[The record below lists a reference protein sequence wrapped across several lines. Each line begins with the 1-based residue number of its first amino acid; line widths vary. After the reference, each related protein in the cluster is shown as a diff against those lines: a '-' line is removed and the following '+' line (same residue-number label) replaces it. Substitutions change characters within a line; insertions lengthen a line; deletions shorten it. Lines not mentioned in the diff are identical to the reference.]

1 MPQYMIQL
9 YKELT
14 TGDDVGVVKKK
25 MPYSAN
31 AIRGLNS
38 ATTVLSNSSMK
49 IYFDLGYFKNGM
61 AVNRDEVHLH
71 MSPPDPAD
79 RNSFKPFVLRLND
92 IHTNKLIRKY
102 KVPAF
107 NQGWQV
113 LSLNKWTNTWVK
125 NSSSNKGVLITIH
138 RGGGG
143 KEANKNPFIKFPSG
157 NDPYMIIYTSERV
170 QTLMA
175 LRFLIQN
182 ALNSVSGNTQG
193 SQQSQGG
200 QRLTRDLSHRS
211 QGGRRLAHRLS
222 RRSQGQHVTRNTSQ
236 QSQCKAVETDKNLTD
251 LKVNGRSVII
261 HPKVYKMF
269 NCSNS
274 CIMRPARG
282 YFHTTPNNGP
292 SKEKYCCVPTKRLDL
307 MVLLKDPLT
316 GDIEV
321 QLLKNFLPTG
331 CMWSKQ

>member
-1 MPQYMIQL
+1 MWTPAPPCIL
-9 YKELT
+9 HPIPTVAVTFSILLT
-14 TGDDVGVVKKK
+14 HIST
-25 MPYSAN
+25 SFT
-31 AIRGLNS
+31 I
-38 ATTVLSNSSMK
+38 ATTILSNSSMN
-49 IYFDLGYFKNGM
+49 IYFDLGYFKNSM

-79 RNSFKPFVLRLND
+79 RNSFKPFVLRLKD

-113 LSLNKWTNTWVK
+113 LSLNKWTNKWVK
-125 NSSSNKGVLITIH
+125 DPSSNKGVLVTIH

-143 KEANKNPFIKFPSG
+143 KGANKNPFINFPSG

-182 ALNSVSGNTQG
+182 ALNSVAGNTQG
-193 SQQSQGG
+193 SQQGG
-200 QRLTRDLSHRS
+200 QRLTRDLSQRS
-211 QGGRRLAHRLS
+211 QGGQRLIHHLS

-274 CIMRPARG
+274 CIMRAARG
-282 YFHTTPNNGP
+282 YFHTTADNGP

-321 QLLKNFLPTG
+321 QLLNKFLPTG